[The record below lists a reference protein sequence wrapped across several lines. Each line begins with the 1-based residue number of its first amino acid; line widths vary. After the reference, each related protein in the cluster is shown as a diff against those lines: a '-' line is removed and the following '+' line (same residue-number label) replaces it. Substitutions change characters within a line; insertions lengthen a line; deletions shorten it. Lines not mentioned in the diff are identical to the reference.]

1 MSADFYEEYVRRKKK
16 ESDSFLKGMVTGAF
30 VVLLCILTTLAIL
43 IKMDFISFGGLYGE
57 DLASKLNIKLS
68 VIQNNIADFYFD
80 AVDDET
86 IIDNMCKAY
95 LASFNDKY
103 TVYYTKEEFTDL
115 QETQNGSFVGI
126 GIVGAKDEDGNIL
139 VIDPMDNAPAQKAGI
154 KAGDCIVSI
163 DGQSVLGE
171 TLAESTAR
179 LKGEAG
185 TKVTLG
191 VRREGVA
198 EEIQFEVTREVVDYE
213 TVDSMLLEDDIYYI
227 QISQFI
233 GTTAAHFRREYDK
246 CLEAGAKG
254 IIIDVRENPGGL
266 MTSVLDVL
274 DMLCPKD
281 LLMYTEDKNGNRV
294 DQYGKSDEEATIP
307 MAVLVNGNSA
317 SAAEVFSGDLQDYG
331 KAVIIGTQTFGK
343 GIVQAIK
350 SLGDGTGVKY
360 TTSKYYTAKGQD
372 IHGHGV
378 TPDVVIEYVE
388 SDVPDEEYTYR
399 DDNQVMKAIEV
410 LKSQIQN
417 INS

>member
-1 MSADFYEEYVRRKKK
+1 
-16 ESDSFLKGMVTGAF
+16 
-30 VVLLCILTTLAIL
+30 
-43 IKMDFISFGGLYGE
+43 
-57 DLASKLNIKLS
+57 
-68 VIQNNIADFYFD
+68 
-80 AVDDET
+80 
-86 IIDNMCKAY
+86 DNMCKAY